1 LDEEHGLDGSAPPQ
15 LSPDGRWWW
24 DGRRWVAVT
33 PAAVARRPATFAL
46 AVVAAGLVVL
56 LAAGAVGAA
65 AGPTV
70 FRAIGSAVET
80 ARGSSP
86 RSSPP
91 SSPLDTQQ
99 LDVARPPGAQAVPA
113 STATTPPPAGP
124 IDVAGLGGRL
134 APATVLVDA
143 QLRHHSYDS
152 AGSGIVLTAAGLVLT
167 DEHVVSDA
175 EGITAQIGGTG
186 RTYQAALIGVDLVE
200 DVALL
205 QLEGASG
212 LTTVT
217 LGRSSELAVGDRVA
231 VIGYP
236 NDTAPASV
244 GGRVVGLSDSVDVTD
259 NSFEVGT
266 TNESKVTYSAM
277 LHSTAHSLSGQS
289 GGPVVDALGRVVG
302 LDQVGGDNDDYDIPI
317 DRALVAARDIAAGHA
332 SMDIVIG
339 APADLGL
346 VARDTS
352 SAGVRVITVY
362 PGTPAQSAGLR
373 RGDVIDAVDGST
385 VASAAELRQVLLSHR
400 PGDRISLRWTDTGGH
415 QHTVRVTL
423 ATGSAA

>member
-1 LDEEHGLDGSAPPQ
+1 MDQEHGPHGPAPPQ

-24 DGRRWVAVT
+24 DGQRWIATTRAQGDHRSAPAV
-33 PAAVARRPATFAL
+33 L
-46 AVVAAGLVVL
+46 AVVAAFLVVL
-56 LAAGAVGAA
+56 LAASAAGAA

-70 FRAIGSAVET
+70 FRAIGSAIEA
-80 ARGSSP
+80 ARGASSTSSSSP
-86 RSSPP
+86 N
-91 SSPLDTQQ
+91 DTQQ
-99 LDVARPPGAQAVPA
+99 VDVAQPPGAQAIPA
-113 STATTPPPAGP
+113 AIATTTPPAGS
-124 IDVAGLGGRL
+124 IDVAGLAGRL
-134 APATVLVDA
+134 APATVLIDA

-186 RTYQAALIGVDLVE
+186 HTYQAALVGVDLAE

-205 QLEGASG
+205 QLEDASG
-212 LTTVT
+212 LATVT
-217 LGRSSELAVGDRVA
+217 LGRSSEMAVGDRVA

-259 NSFEVGT
+259 NSFELGT
-266 TNESKVTYSAM
+266 TNESKVTYSGM
-277 LHSTAHSLSGQS
+277 LHTTAHSISGQS
-289 GGPVVDALGRVVG
+289 GGPVVDRLGRVVG

-317 DRALVAARDIAAGHA
+317 ERALAAARDIAAGHA
-332 SMDIVIG
+332 GGDIVIG

-352 SAGVRVITVY
+352 SAGVRVTTVY
-362 PGTPAQSAGLR
+362 SGTPAQSVGLR
-373 RGDVIDAVDGST
+373 RGDVIDAVDGSP
-385 VASAAELRQVLLSHR
+385 VASAMELRQVLLGHR

-415 QHTVRVTL
+415 EHTVRVTL
-423 ATGSAA
+423 ATGSVT